1 MELHYASNYLKKL
14 CTSERVAIKKLGER
28 CARTLFRRI
37 SQMESAEDLATLTQQ
52 AGHFHPL
59 TADRKGQ
66 WACRLQGGLRLIF
79 VPDACGEMLLKE
91 IIDPASLTIIEI
103 KDYHH

>member
-66 WACRLQGGLRLIF
+66 WACSLLGGLRLIF
-79 VPDACGEMLLKE
+79 VPGAHGEMLLKE
-91 IIDPASLTIIEI
+91 IITPALTIIEI

>member
-1 MELHYASNYLKKL
+1 MEILFANSQLEKL
-14 CTSERVAIKKLGER
+14 CTSEQVAIKKLGER

-66 WACRLQGGLRLIF
+66 WACSLLGGLRLIF
-79 VPDACGEMLLKE
+79 VPGACGEMLLKE
-91 IIDPASLTIIEI
+91 IITPALTIIEI

>member
-1 MELHYASNYLKKL
+1 MQLLYASNYLKKL

-66 WACRLQGGLRLIF
+66 WACSLLGGLRLVF
-79 VPDACGEMLLKE
+79 VPGAHGEMVIKE
-91 IIDPASLTIIEI
+91 IAAPTLTIIEI